1 MPKRKRYYDKDKT
14 TEFYLPPML
23 KASLR
28 RISIMASSTTSS
40 PFTKAVV
47 SAIRNV
53 YPEHLADHSFDN
65 TGLLLEAP
73 FDKQRQPLKNTVLL
87 TNDLTTAV
95 ADEAINRKDSVV
107 VAYRQCYRPST

>member
-1 MPKRKRYYDKDKT
+1 MPKRKREENT
-14 TEFYLPPML
+14 PQILLPSML
-23 KASLR
+23 KRSLK
-28 RISIMASSTTSS
+28 RISTMASSTTSS

-53 YPEHLADHSFDN
+53 YPEQLADHSFDN

-73 FDKQRQPLKNTVLL
+73 FDKRRQPQKNTVLL

-95 ADEAINRKDSVV
+95 ADEAIDRKDSVV
-107 VAYRQCYRPST
+107 VAYR

>member
-1 MPKRKRYYDKDKT
+1 MPKRKREDNT
-14 TEFYLPPML
+14 PQILLPSML
-23 KASLR
+23 KRSLQ
-28 RISIMASSTTSS
+28 RISTMASSSTSS

-53 YPEHLADHSFDN
+53 YPEQLADHSFDN

-73 FDKQRQPLKNTVLL
+73 FDKNRQPQKNTVLL

-95 ADEAINRKDSVV
+95 ADEAIDRKDSVV
-107 VAYRQCYRPST
+107 VAYR

>member
-1 MPKRKRYYDKDKT
+1 
-14 TEFYLPPML
+14 ML
-23 KASLR
+23 KRSLK
-28 RISIMASSTTSS
+28 RISTMASSTTSS

-73 FDKQRQPLKNTVLL
+73 FDKQRQPQKNTVLL

-95 ADEAINRKDSVV
+95 ADEAIERKDSVV
-107 VAYRQCYRPST
+107 VAYR